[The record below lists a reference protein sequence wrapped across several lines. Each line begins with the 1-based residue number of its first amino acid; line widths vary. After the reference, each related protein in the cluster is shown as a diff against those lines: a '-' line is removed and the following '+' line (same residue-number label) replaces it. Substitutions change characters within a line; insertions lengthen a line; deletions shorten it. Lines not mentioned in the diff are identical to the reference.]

1 MIKEYYRPK
10 SVPEAEKLFEMEGKK
25 CVPLG
30 GGSVLSRLKQDDLC
44 VVDLQD
50 LGLNRIEVT
59 GQKVHIGSTVTLQ
72 QFIESEFIPEILKEI
87 TRKSAT
93 LNLRNQA
100 TVGGYVVTAD
110 GRAPLA
116 IALMALDAQLIW
128 HPGQKIQNI
137 GDWFSLRQAL
147 GYWISGIQFNLNVQL
162 DYEQVARTPMDVPIL
177 AIGVARWPSG
187 RTRVVLGGY
196 GRAPILALDGP
207 EGSGVLEAVKNAL
220 TESGD
225 EWASA
230 EYRQEV
236 GQVLAK
242 RILSTTA

>member
-1 MIKEYYRPK
+1 MIKEYHRPK
-10 SVPEAEKLFEMEGKK
+10 SVPEAEQLFEMYGER

-30 GGSVLSRLKQDDLC
+30 GGSMLSRSKQDDLC

-59 GQKVHIGSTVTLQ
+59 GQKVHIGATVTLQ
-72 QFIESEFIPEILKEI
+72 QLLEFDSIPALLKEI
-87 TRKSAT
+87 TRRSAT

-100 TVGGYVVTAD
+100 TIGGYIVTAG
-110 GRAPLA
+110 GRSPLA

-128 HPGQKIQNI
+128 HPAQKIQNS

-147 GYWISGIQFNLNVQL
+147 GYWISGIQFNSNVQL
-162 DYEQVARTPMDVPIL
+162 GYEQVARTPMDVPIL
-177 AIGVARWPSG
+177 AIAVARWPSG

-196 GRAPILALDGP
+196 GNAPILALDGP

-220 TESGD
+220 AESSD

-230 EYRQEV
+230 EYRQDV